1 MIQEVVADGQLLIAA
16 SIALLAGIISFASPC
31 VLPLVPGY
39 LAYVGGVSGA
49 DAGTSASRR
58 RVVLGVALFIAGF
71 SAVFVAMMALAGT
84 VGLWLVEWEGLIIRI
99 MGVLVIAMGLGF
111 MGMFDVMQRTVRI
124 KFKPRGGLLG
134 APLLGVV
141 FAVGWTPCLGPTLTT
156 IMALSLQ
163 QGSVSRSV
171 VLALFYCAGL
181 GLPFILV
188 AFGFGWVAGV
198 TRFVQ
203 QHIRTVNLTGGI
215 LMILIGVL
223 MVSGL
228 WTKMMYALQAVIG
241 GYVTAL

>member
-1 MIQEVVADGQLLIAA
+1 MIQEIVADGQLLVAV
-16 SIALLAGIISFASPC
+16 SVALLAGVISFASPC

-39 LAYVGGVSGA
+39 LAYVGGVSGT

-58 RVVLGVALFIAGF
+58 RVVFGVVLFIAGF
-71 SAVFVAMMALAGT
+71 TAVFVAMMALAGS

-99 MGVLVIAMGLGF
+99 MGLLVIAMGLSF
-111 MGMFDVMQRTVRI
+111 IGMFEVMQRTMRMKV
-124 KFKPRGGLLG
+124 KPRGGLLG

-171 VLALFYCAGL
+171 LLALFYCAGL

-188 AFGFGWVAGV
+188 AFGFGWVAGI
-198 TRFVQ
+198 TNFVQ
-203 QHIRTVNLTGGI
+203 RHIRIVNLSGGI
-215 LMILIGVL
+215 LMILIGAL

-228 WTKMMYALQAVIG
+228 WTKMMYALQAVIA
-241 GYVTAL
+241 GYVTPL

>member
-39 LAYVGGVSGA
+39 LAYVGGVSGV
-49 DAGTSASRR
+49 DAGTRASRR
-58 RVVLGVALFIAGF
+58 RVVLGVVLFIAGF
-71 SAVFVAMMALAGT
+71 SAVFVAMMALAGS
-84 VGLWLVEWEGLIIRI
+84 VGLWLVEWEGLITRI

-111 MGMFDVMQRTVRI
+111 IGMFEVMQRTMRMKV
-124 KFKPRGGLLG
+124 KPRGGLLG

-141 FAVGWTPCLGPTLTT
+141 FAIGWTPCLGPTLTT

-188 AFGFGWVAGV
+188 AFGFGWVTGV
-198 TRFVQ
+198 TKFVQ
-203 QHIRTVNLTGGI
+203 QHIRIVNLTGGI

-241 GYVTAL
+241 GYVTPL